1 MMIFKFASF
10 RLQFSRHAQ
19 PSLQM
24 RHVLRSKLTLAA
36 GAIPILCAATGAG
49 GYLSEAQ
56 LNDLNNVC

>member
-24 RHVLRSKLTLAA
+24 RHILRSKLTLAA
-36 GAIPILCAATGAG
+36 GAIPILWAATGTG

-56 LNDLNNVC
+56 LNDLNDVC